1 MGANIL
7 ILNLTRMGDLIQT
20 TPLIRGLREK
30 NPDCRITMLAN
41 AKFAGI
47 LKFVEGV
54 DELVTLDVHQFGSE
68 GGREEADLLKVYEYL
83 GGVASALKAKKFD
96 QLINLSHSK
105 ISAAMSLLL
114 DIPDG
119 RGFLSTPRGS
129 RIIRDPWLVYFTSFL
144 AFRRLNRFN
153 LVDMYVRGAGLV
165 PGPSTRLA
173 LKPDEAAIAQTR
185 REMERMGVKDGDI
198 LVGFQAGASREDR
211 RWSPLNFAKV
221 GDSLAKTVNAKIV
234 LFGSAS
240 EKRLGEEIESAMD
253 APVMNLMGKTSLPE
267 LVAWMKRVNLLVTN
281 DTGTMHICAA
291 VGTPIVAMFFVH
303 ARCEETGPYCGG
315 AVILQADISCAPCSH
330 QSPCDHYSC
339 LEYITAGDVSAVC
352 ESVLKNEPLPLE
364 NAALFKRVKLYQS
377 RLRPSGGVD
386 FIPLRKDPLDKH
398 ELFAYLCEPLFT
410 EALTR
415 WDTPER
421 MRTGADIFE
430 PAVNE
435 LNSRFAPPSPEDF
448 ARWVDRAVEGAE
460 KLRSIAGDTIK
471 LTVKIET
478 VKTPAA
484 LADIA
489 ERLGRLDVE
498 TGTIAETREAAG
510 PLAYVYRR
518 RLENFEGDDP
528 ASLARQARTAA
539 QWLERASALFI
550 DAIKKV
556 KSGMP
561 SGKRE

>member
-20 TPLIRGLREK
+20 TPLIRGLREE

-47 LKFVEGV
+47 LKLVEGV
-54 DELVTLDVHQFGSE
+54 DELVTLDVHQFGSK
-68 GGREEADLLKVYEYL
+68 GGEEEADLLKVYEYL
-83 GGVASALKAKKFD
+83 DGVASALKTKKFD

-105 ISAAMSLLL
+105 ISAALSLLL
-114 DIPDG
+114 NVPDG
-119 RGFLSTPRGS
+119 RGFLSTARGS
-129 RIIRDPWLVYFTSFL
+129 RIIRNPWLVYFTSFL

-173 LKPDEAAIAQTR
+173 IKPDEAAIVETR
-185 REMERMGVKDGDI
+185 RKMEEMGVKEGDI

-211 RWSPLNFAKV
+211 RWNPVNFAKV
-221 GDSLAKTVNAKIV
+221 GDRLAKSMNAKIV

-240 EKRLGEEIESAMD
+240 EKQLGGEVESAM
-253 APVMNLMGKTSLPE
+253 ATPVINLMGKTSLPE
-267 LVAWMKRVNLLVTN
+267 LVAWVKRVNLLVTN

-291 VGTPIVAMFFVH
+291 VGTPIVALFFVH

-315 AVILQADISCAPCSH
+315 AMILQADISCAPCSH
-330 QSPCDHYSC
+330 QAHCDHYSC
-339 LEYITAGDVSAVC
+339 LEYITADDVSAVC

-364 NAALFKRVKLYQS
+364 ETPLFKRVKLYQS
-377 RLRPSGGVD
+377 RLRPPGGVD
-386 FIPLRKDPLDKH
+386 FVPARKDPLDKY
-398 ELFAYLCEPLFT
+398 ELFAYLYEPLFT
-410 EALTR
+410 EALTQ

-421 MRTGADIFE
+421 MKAGADVFE
-430 PAVNE
+430 PALNE
-435 LNSRFAPPSPEDF
+435 LNSRFSPPSPEDF
-448 ARWVDRAVEGAE
+448 GKWVGRAGEGAE
-460 KLRSIAGDTIK
+460 KLRSIAGETIK
-471 LTVKIET
+471 LTRKIEA
-478 VKTPAA
+478 VKTSAE

-489 ERLGRLDVE
+489 ERLGQLDVE
-498 TGTIAETREAAG
+498 IGTIAETHETIG

-539 QWLERASALFI
+539 QWLDRASSLFM
-550 DAIKKV
+550 DGIKKV
-556 KSGMP
+556 KS
-561 SGKRE
+561 SILFEKRE